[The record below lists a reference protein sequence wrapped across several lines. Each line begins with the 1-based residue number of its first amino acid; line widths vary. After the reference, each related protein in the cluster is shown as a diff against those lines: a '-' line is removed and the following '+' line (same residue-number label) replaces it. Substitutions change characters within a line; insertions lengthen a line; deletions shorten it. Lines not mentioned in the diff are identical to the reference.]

1 MNKNRMSHVLRVK
14 RLSVLVDLVKKLR
27 LDNHKDDQIMIV
39 LEDYIDRKCR
49 LSVPINYQVGYTTK
63 WDYIQAAVK
72 TA

>member
-1 MNKNRMSHVLRVK
+1 MSHVLRVQ

-27 LDNHKDDQIMIV
+27 LDNQMKDDQIMLV
-39 LEDYIDRKCR
+39 LEDYIDR
-49 LSVPINYQVGYTTK
+49 NYQVGYTTK

>member
-1 MNKNRMSHVLRVK
+1 MSHVLRVQ

-27 LDNHKDDQIMIV
+27 LGNHKDDQIMLV

>member
-1 MNKNRMSHVLRVK
+1 MNKNRMSHVLRVQ

-27 LDNHKDDQIMIV
+27 LDNHKDDQIMLV
-39 LEDYIDRKCR
+39 LEDYIDR
-49 LSVPINYQVGYTTK
+49 NYQVGYTTK

>member
-1 MNKNRMSHVLRVK
+1 MSHVLRVQ

-27 LDNHKDDQIMIV
+27 LDNHKDDQIMLV

-49 LSVPINYQVGYTTK
+49 MVLLSVPINYQVGYTTK

>member
-1 MNKNRMSHVLRVK
+1 MNKNRMSHVLRVQ

-27 LDNHKDDQIMIV
+27 LDNQMKDDQIMLV

-72 TA
+72 A